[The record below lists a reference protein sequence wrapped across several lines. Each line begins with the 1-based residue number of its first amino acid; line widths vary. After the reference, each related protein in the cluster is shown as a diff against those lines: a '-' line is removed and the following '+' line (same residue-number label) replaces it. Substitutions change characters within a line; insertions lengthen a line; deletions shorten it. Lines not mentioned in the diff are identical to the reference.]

1 MKDLT
6 IERRIVVALRDS
18 IKSDAVAELIQE
30 VGVAAQAADEKAA
43 EARAQALDPT
53 ITIDVAKVSVEITA
67 AELTRDRLK
76 VALPKL
82 RARYTEVRRQEDVTK
97 WKAEAEKLSVRRD
110 ELRMEFAALLP
121 VELIKRIP
129 EHLNAMRAFDREI
142 DTLNA
147 RRPDDQSVRPLHYA
161 TPELARE
168 LKIPDMEKPGQFL
181 WPPPEPNLA
190 LQYLASMPPDPFI
203 ISEAAKSTYIKERD
217 RRVLEDNR
225 RQIAEAEQRQ
235 REREQREAAAE
246 MAKIKEADHMG
257 RAAS

>member
-1 MKDLT
+1 MKDKPTL
-6 IERRIVVALRDS
+6 EQRIVVALRDS

-30 VGVAAQAADEKAA
+30 VEVAAQAADENAA
-43 EARAQALDPT
+43 EAREQALDPT
-53 ITIDVAKVSVEITA
+53 ITIDVTKVSVEVTA

-82 RARYTEVRRQEDVTK
+82 RTRYTEVRRQEDIAA
-97 WKAEAEKLSVRRD
+97 WKADAAKLAVRRD
-110 ELRMEFAALLP
+110 ELRTEFAVLLP
-121 VELIKRIP
+121 VELIKRIA

-142 DTLNA
+142 DALNR
-147 RRPDDQSVRPLHYA
+147 RRPDDQNVRPLHYA

-181 WPPPEPNLA
+181 WPPPQPNLA
-190 LQYLASMPPDPFI
+190 LQMIAAMPPDPFI
-203 ISEAAKSTYIKERD
+203 ISEAAKGTYIDARD
-217 RRVLEDNR
+217 RRIIEDNR
-225 RQIAEAEQRQ
+225 RQIAEAERSQ
-235 REREQREAAAE
+235 REREQREAAE